1 MIYEVKSSR
10 CCCLESELLL
20 GLDQDIGFISAVK
33 GTNSFFLL
41 QGPVWVC
48 LSSLDNVFAV
58 TPHPAC
64 SEQVLQGMRQGIEH
78 LAELRAVK
86 GSRSHGPNCRE
97 APAPSPPFASLWFWV
112 NFSHLRE
119 RESTGYACRRGKWL
133 KL

>member
-1 MIYEVKSSR
+1 MIYEAKSSR

-86 GSRSHGPNCRE
+86 GSQEPWPKLQRGSCSL
-97 APAPSPPFASLWFWV
+97 PSLCFTSVLGEFLPP
-112 NFSHLRE
+112 
-119 RESTGYACRRGKWL
+119 
-133 KL
+133 